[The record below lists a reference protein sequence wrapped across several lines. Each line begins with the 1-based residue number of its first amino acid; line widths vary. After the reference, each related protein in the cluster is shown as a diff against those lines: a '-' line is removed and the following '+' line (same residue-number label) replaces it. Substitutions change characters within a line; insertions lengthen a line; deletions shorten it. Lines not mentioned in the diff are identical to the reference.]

1 MTKKDNNN
9 QTNPSSPIWWLVS
22 AIASVFIGSK
32 LVSGMETAPAVLISL
47 SIFLVLGWALQ
58 KIFGANAPVVNET
71 KVVAKAAA
79 AKKPAAKAA
88 AAKKRA
94 AKTAAA
100 KKPAAKAAAK
110 KPAAKKP
117 AAKAAAAKKPA
128 AKAAAA
134 KKPAAKAAA
143 AKKPAAKAAA
153 AKKPAAKKQKKSTAK
168 K

>member
-71 KVVAKAAA
+71 KVVAKAT
-79 AKKPAAKAA
+79 AKKPAAK
-88 AAKKRA
+88 
-94 AKTAAA
+94 T
-100 KKPAAKAAAK
+100 
-110 KPAAKKP
+110 
-117 AAKAAAAKKPA
+117 
-128 AKAAAA
+128 AAA

>member
-1 MTKKDNNN
+1 MTKKENNN

-58 KIFGANAPVVNET
+58 KIFGANAPVVDET
-71 KVVAKAAA
+71 KVLAE
-79 AKKPAAKAA
+79 
-88 AAKKRA
+88 
-94 AKTAAA
+94 
-100 KKPAAKAAAK
+100 
-110 KPAAKKP
+110 
-117 AAKAAAAKKPA
+117 
-128 AKAAAA
+128 
-134 KKPAAKAAA
+134 AA

>member
-58 KIFGANAPVVNET
+58 KIFGANAPVVGET

-79 AKKPAAKAA
+79 AKKPAAK
-88 AAKKRA
+88 
-94 AKTAAA
+94 TAA
-100 KKPAAKAAAK
+100 
-110 KPAAKKP
+110 AAKKP

-128 AKAAAA
+128 AKAATKKPAAKTAAA

-153 AKKPAAKKQKKSTAK
+153 AKKPAAKKPKKSTAK

>member
-1 MTKKDNNN
+1 MTKKENNN

-22 AIASVFIGSK
+22 AVASVFIGSK

-79 AKKPAAKAA
+79 AKKPAAK
-88 AAKKRA
+88 
-94 AKTAAA
+94 TAAA
-100 KKPAAKAAAK
+100 KKPAAKT
-110 KPAAKKP
+110 
-117 AAKAAAAKKPA
+117 AAAKKPA

>member
-58 KIFGANAPVVNET
+58 KIFGANAPVVDES
-71 KVVAKAAA
+71 KVV
-79 AKKPAAKAA
+79 
-88 AAKKRA
+88 
-94 AKTAAA
+94 
-100 KKPAAKAAAK
+100 
-110 KPAAKKP
+110 
-117 AAKAAAAKKPA
+117 AKAAAAKKPA

-153 AKKPAAKKQKKSTAK
+153 AKKPAAKTAAAKKPAAKAATKKPAAKTAAAKKPAAKAAAKKPAAKKPKKSTAK

>member
-58 KIFGANAPVVNET
+58 KIFGANAPVVGET
-71 KVVAKAAA
+71 KVV
-79 AKKPAAKAA
+79 
-88 AAKKRA
+88 
-94 AKTAAA
+94 
-100 KKPAAKAAAK
+100 
-110 KPAAKKP
+110 
-117 AAKAAAAKKPA
+117 AKAAAAKKPA

-143 AKKPAAKAAA
+143 KKPAAKTAVAKKPAAKAAT
-153 AKKPAAKKQKKSTAK
+153 KKPAAKKPKKSTIK

>member
-71 KVVAKAAA
+71 KVVAKAAE
-79 AKKPAAKAA
+79 AKKP
-88 AAKKRA
+88 A

-100 KKPAAKAAAK
+100 KKPAAK
-110 KPAAKKP
+110 
-117 AAKAAAAKKPA
+117 
-128 AKAAAA
+128 
-134 KKPAAKAAA
+134 AA

-153 AKKPAAKKQKKSTAK
+153 AKKPAAKKQKKSTVK

>member
-58 KIFGANAPVVNET
+58 KIFGANAPVVDET

-88 AAKKRA
+88 AKKPA

-100 KKPAAKAAAK
+100 KKPAAKQQQLRSQRLKQQQPRSQRLKSQKNQLLKNSNIVLIK
-110 KPAAKKP
+110 K
-117 AAKAAAAKKPA
+117 
-128 AKAAAA
+128 
-134 KKPAAKAAA
+134 
-143 AKKPAAKAAA
+143 
-153 AKKPAAKKQKKSTAK
+153 
-168 K
+168 

>member
-1 MTKKDNNN
+1 MTKKDDNN

-58 KIFGANAPVVNET
+58 KIFGANAPVVDET
-71 KVVAKAAA
+71 KVLAE
-79 AKKPAAKAA
+79 
-88 AAKKRA
+88 
-94 AKTAAA
+94 
-100 KKPAAKAAAK
+100 
-110 KPAAKKP
+110 
-117 AAKAAAAKKPA
+117 AAAKKPA

-153 AKKPAAKKQKKSTAK
+153 KKPAVKKQKKSTAK

>member
-58 KIFGANAPVVNET
+58 KIFGANAPVVGET

-79 AKKPAAKAA
+79 AKKPAAK
-88 AAKKRA
+88 
-94 AKTAAA
+94 TAAA
-100 KKPAAKAAAK
+100 KKPAAKQQQLRSQRLKQHQPRSQRLKQQLRSQRLKQQQLRSQRLKSQKNQLLKNSNIVLIK
-110 KPAAKKP
+110 K
-117 AAKAAAAKKPA
+117 
-128 AKAAAA
+128 
-134 KKPAAKAAA
+134 
-143 AKKPAAKAAA
+143 
-153 AKKPAAKKQKKSTAK
+153 
-168 K
+168 

>member
-32 LVSGMETAPAVLISL
+32 LVSGMEMETAPAVLISL

-58 KIFGANAPVVNET
+58 KIFGANAPVVGET

-79 AKKPAAKAA
+79 AKKPAAKTA
-88 AAKKRA
+88 AAKKPA

-100 KKPAAKAAAK
+100 KKPAAKT
-110 KPAAKKP
+110 AAKKP
-117 AAKAAAAKKPA
+117 AAKAAT
-128 AKAAAA
+128 
-134 KKPAAKAAA
+134 
-143 AKKPAAKAAA
+143 
-153 AKKPAAKKQKKSTAK
+153 KKPAAKKPKKSTTK